1 MSSVTFNAFFLFSLF
16 SGVLFLPSSSYL
28 DTHFFFYL
36 CKFFSKRVSL
46 VEFEIFLTFFLFSF
60 PLQPMVL
67 LFSVIPSTSFILV
80 LSSCLFLTLFPLERG
95 SVPPS
100 ASSLP
105 SRTYSTA
112 SYYTHGL
119 GILFFSHL
127 PTHVLVVV
135 LTHLH
140 RTYYLLPIYLST
152 YLLPIVPAAG
162 YLRPPEL
169 KRSKGGKEKK
179 IEKIALAETY
189 ITFVPL
195 PITLHPRTRLLIY
208 YYYYYIIK

>member
-16 SGVLFLPSSSYL
+16 SGVLFLPPSSYL

-36 CKFFSKRVSL
+36 CKKILQTYLLWSLRFF
-46 VEFEIFLTFFLFSF
+46 FDFFLFSF

-67 LFSVIPSTSFILV
+67 LFSAIPSASFIPI

-95 SVPPS
+95 RVPPS

-119 GILFFSHL
+119 GILFF
-127 PTHVLVVV
+127 
-135 LTHLH
+135 LTF
-140 RTYYLLPIYLST
+140 RRMY
-152 YLLPIVPAAG
+152 
-162 YLRPPEL
+162 
-169 KRSKGGKEKK
+169 
-179 IEKIALAETY
+179 
-189 ITFVPL
+189 
-195 PITLHPRTRLLIY
+195 
-208 YYYYYIIK
+208 